1 MTVLS
6 SKKIQIGVIAAI
18 VLGALGTG
26 IGVYQSVKVDQLTND
41 LAKVNN
47 TLSNMNAI
55 TTNSITFK
63 NQTEFDTAVAASINK
78 LVDKQQQEKMSQ
90 KYAQFD
96 AAAEK
101 VADGKHIYGDL
112 NARFTLVEFS
122 DIECPYCKRFHDT
135 PKQLVDASK
144 GNVNWQWK
152 HMPLDFH
159 NPAAFKEAVAAE
171 CISEQKGNRGFWVF
185 INDMF
190 EHTQGNGAG
199 VKDLPQVVAG
209 VGADLSAF
217 RECLAAGKMDE
228 KVQENIQQA
237 KSLGVNGTPATFV
250 VDNKTGKSQLLGGGQ
265 PPEAIMAAMRK
276 MVVED
281 QEQSAEKQ

>member
-1 MTVLS
+1 MPELS
-6 SKKIQIGVIAAI
+6 NKKIQIGVIAAI

-41 LAKVNN
+41 ISKLNNSVN
-47 TLSNMNAI
+47 NMNAI
-55 TTNSITFK
+55 TANSITFK
-63 NQTEFDTAVAASINK
+63 NQAEFDIAVAASINM
-78 LVDKQQQEKMSQ
+78 LVEKKQQDDINQ
-90 KYAQFD
+90 KYTQFN

-101 VADGKHIYGDL
+101 VSDGKHIYGDL
-112 NARFTLVEFS
+112 TARFTLVEFS

-135 PKQLVDASK
+135 PKQIVDASK

-159 NPAAFKEAVAAE
+159 NPAALKEAVAAE

-185 INDMF
+185 INEMF

-199 VKDLPQVVAG
+199 VRDLSALVTG
-209 VGADLSAF
+209 VGANLDAF

-237 KSLGVNGTPATFV
+237 KGLGINGTPATFV
-250 VDNKTGKSQLLGGGQ
+250 VDNKTGKSQLLGGAQ

-276 MVVED
+276 MLVED
-281 QEQSAEKQ
+281 QEQNTAEQ

>member
-1 MTVLS
+1 MPEQS
-6 SKKIQIGVIAAI
+6 NKKIQIGVIAAI

-26 IGVYQSVKVDQLTND
+26 IGIYQSVKLGQLTND
-41 LAKVNN
+41 LHKMNR
-47 TLSNMNAI
+47 TLSNMSA
-55 TTNSITFK
+55 TAATSVTFK
-63 NQTEFDTAVAASINK
+63 NLAEFDTSVAASINK
-78 LVDKQQQEKMSQ
+78 LVEQQQKDNISQ
-90 KYAQFD
+90 KYAKFD
-96 AAAEK
+96 AAAEQ
-101 VADGKHIYGDL
+101 VGDGKHIYGDL

-159 NPAAFKEAVAAE
+159 NPAALKEAVAAE

-190 EHTQGNGAG
+190 EQTQGNGAG
-199 VKDLPQVVAG
+199 VKDLAEVVTG
-209 VGADLSAF
+209 VGADLRVF
-217 RECLAAGKMDE
+217 RECLATGQMDE

-237 KSLGVNGTPATFV
+237 KSLGINGTPATFV
-250 VDNKTGKSQLLGGGQ
+250 VDNKTGKSQLLGGAQ
-265 PPEAIMAAMRK
+265 PPEAIMAVMRK
-276 MVVED
+276 MMIESQPD
-281 QEQSAEKQ
+281 DSTNQ

>member
-1 MTVLS
+1 MPEQS
-6 SKKIQIGVIAAI
+6 NKKIQIGVIAAI

-26 IGVYQSVKVDQLTND
+26 IGIYQSVKLGQLTND
-41 LAKVNN
+41 LHKMNR
-47 TLSNMNAI
+47 TLSNMSA
-55 TTNSITFK
+55 TAATSVTFK
-63 NQTEFDTAVAASINK
+63 NLAEFDTSVAASINK
-78 LVDKQQQEKMSQ
+78 LVEQQQKDNISQ
-90 KYAQFD
+90 KFAKFD
-96 AAAEK
+96 AAAEQ
-101 VADGKHIYGDL
+101 VGDGKHIYGDL

-159 NPAAFKEAVAAE
+159 NPAALKEAVAAE

-190 EHTQGNGAG
+190 EQTQGNGAG
-199 VKDLPQVVAG
+199 VKDLAEVVTS
-209 VGADLSAF
+209 VGADLRVF
-217 RECLAAGKMDE
+217 RECLATGKMDE

-237 KSLGVNGTPATFV
+237 KSLGINGTPATFV
-250 VDNKTGKSQLLGGGQ
+250 VDNKTGKSQLLGGAQ
-265 PPEAIMAAMRK
+265 PPEAIMAVMRK
-276 MVVED
+276 MMIESQPND
-281 QEQSAEKQ
+281 STNQ

>member
-6 SKKIQIGVIAAI
+6 NKKIQIGVIAAI

-41 LAKVNN
+41 LSKVNN
-47 TLSNMNAI
+47 TVNSMNAV

-63 NQTEFDTAVAASINK
+63 NHAEFDTAVAASINK
-78 LVDKQQQEKMSQ
+78 LVEKKQQDEINQ
-90 KYAQFD
+90 KYTQFN

-101 VADGKHIYGDL
+101 VSDGKHIYGDL
-112 NARFTLVEFS
+112 AARFTLVEFS

-135 PKQLVDASK
+135 PKQIVDASK

-159 NPAAFKEAVAAE
+159 NPAALKEAVAAE

-199 VKDLPQVVAG
+199 VRDLSALVTG
-209 VGADLSAF
+209 VGANLDAF

-237 KSLGVNGTPATFV
+237 KGLGINGTPATFV
-250 VDNKTGKSQLLGGGQ
+250 VDNKTGKSQLLGGAQ

-276 MVVED
+276 MLVED
-281 QEQSAEKQ
+281 QEQNTAEQ

>member
-1 MTVLS
+1 MPELS
-6 SKKIQIGVIAAI
+6 NKKIQIGVIAAI

-41 LAKVNN
+41 ISKLNNSVN
-47 TLSNMNAI
+47 NMNAI

-63 NQTEFDTAVAASINK
+63 NQAEFDIAVAASINM
-78 LVDKQQQEKMSQ
+78 LVEKKQQDDINQ
-90 KYAQFD
+90 KYTQFN

-101 VADGKHIYGDL
+101 VSDGKHIYGDL
-112 NARFTLVEFS
+112 TARFTLVEFS

-135 PKQLVDASK
+135 PKQIVDASK

-159 NPAAFKEAVAAE
+159 NPAALKEAVAAE

-185 INDMF
+185 INEMF

-199 VKDLPQVVAG
+199 VRDLSALVTG
-209 VGADLSAF
+209 VGANLDAF

-237 KSLGVNGTPATFV
+237 KGLGINGTPATFV
-250 VDNKTGKSQLLGGGQ
+250 VDNKTGKSQLLGGAQ

-276 MVVED
+276 MLVED
-281 QEQSAEKQ
+281 QEQNTAEQ

>member
-1 MTVLS
+1 MPEQS
-6 SKKIQIGVIAAI
+6 NKKIQIGVIAAI

-26 IGVYQSVKVDQLTND
+26 IGIYQSVKLGQLTND
-41 LAKVNN
+41 LHKMNR
-47 TLSNMNAI
+47 TLSNMSA
-55 TTNSITFK
+55 TAATSVTFK
-63 NQTEFDTAVAASINK
+63 NLAEFDTSVAASINK
-78 LVDKQQQEKMSQ
+78 LVEQQQKDNISQ
-90 KYAQFD
+90 KYAKFD
-96 AAAEK
+96 AAAEQ
-101 VADGKHIYGDL
+101 VGDGKHIYGDL

-159 NPAAFKEAVAAE
+159 NPAALKEAVAAE

-190 EHTQGNGAG
+190 EQTQGNGAG
-199 VKDLPQVVAG
+199 VKDLAEVVTG
-209 VGADLSAF
+209 VGADLRVF
-217 RECLAAGKMDE
+217 RECLATGKMDE

-237 KSLGVNGTPATFV
+237 KSLGINGTPATFV
-250 VDNKTGKSQLLGGGQ
+250 VDNKTGKSQLLGGAQ
-265 PPEAIMAAMRK
+265 PPEAIMAVMRK
-276 MVVED
+276 MMIESQPD
-281 QEQSAEKQ
+281 DSTNQ

>member
-1 MTVLS
+1 MPEQS
-6 SKKIQIGVIAAI
+6 NKKIQIGVIAAI

-26 IGVYQSVKVDQLTND
+26 IGIYQSVKLGQLTND
-41 LAKVNN
+41 LHKMNR
-47 TLSNMNAI
+47 TLSNMSA
-55 TTNSITFK
+55 TAATSVTFK
-63 NQTEFDTAVAASINK
+63 NLAEFDTSVAASINK
-78 LVDKQQQEKMSQ
+78 LVEQQQKDNISQ
-90 KYAQFD
+90 KYAKFD
-96 AAAEK
+96 AAAEQ
-101 VADGKHIYGDL
+101 VGDGKHIYGDL

-159 NPAAFKEAVAAE
+159 NPAALKEAVAAE

-190 EHTQGNGAG
+190 EQTQGNGAG
-199 VKDLPQVVAG
+199 VKDLAEVVTG
-209 VGADLSAF
+209 VGADLRVF
-217 RECLAAGKMDE
+217 RECLATGKMDE

-237 KSLGVNGTPATFV
+237 KSLGINGTPATFV
-250 VDNKTGKSQLLGGGQ
+250 VDNKTGKSQLLGGAQ
-265 PPEAIMAAMRK
+265 PPEAIMAVMRK
-276 MVVED
+276 MMIESQPND
-281 QEQSAEKQ
+281 STNQ

>member
-1 MTVLS
+1 MPEQS
-6 SKKIQIGVIAAI
+6 NKKIQIGVIAAI

-26 IGVYQSVKVDQLTND
+26 IGIYQSVKLGQLTND
-41 LAKVNN
+41 LHKMNR
-47 TLSNMNAI
+47 TLSNMSA
-55 TTNSITFK
+55 TAATSVTFK
-63 NQTEFDTAVAASINK
+63 NLAEFDTSVAASINK
-78 LVDKQQQEKMSQ
+78 LVEQQQKDNISQ
-90 KYAQFD
+90 KFAKFD
-96 AAAEK
+96 AAAEQ
-101 VADGKHIYGDL
+101 VGDGKHIYGDL

-159 NPAAFKEAVAAE
+159 NPAALKEAVAAE

-190 EHTQGNGAG
+190 EQTQGNGAG
-199 VKDLPQVVAG
+199 VKDLAEVVTG
-209 VGADLSAF
+209 VGADLRVF
-217 RECLAAGKMDE
+217 RECLATGKMDE

-237 KSLGVNGTPATFV
+237 KSLGINGTPATFV
-250 VDNKTGKSQLLGGGQ
+250 VDNKTGKSQLLGGAQ
-265 PPEAIMAAMRK
+265 PPEAIMAVMRK
-276 MVVED
+276 MMIESQPND
-281 QEQSAEKQ
+281 STNQ

>member
-1 MTVLS
+1 MTELS
-6 SKKIQIGVIAAI
+6 NKKIQIGVIAAM

-41 LAKVNN
+41 ISKVNN
-47 TLSNMNAI
+47 TVNNMNAI

-63 NQTEFDTAVAASINK
+63 NQAEFDAAVAASINM
-78 LVDKQQQEKMSQ
+78 LVEKKQQDEINQ
-90 KYAQFD
+90 KYTQFN

-101 VADGKHIYGDL
+101 VSDGKHIYGDL
-112 NARFTLVEFS
+112 TARFTLVEFS

-135 PKQLVDASK
+135 PKQIVDASK

-159 NPAAFKEAVAAE
+159 NPAALKEAVAAE

-199 VKDLPQVVAG
+199 VRDLSALVTG
-209 VGADLSAF
+209 VGANLDAF

-237 KSLGVNGTPATFV
+237 KGLGINGTPATFV
-250 VDNKTGKSQLLGGGQ
+250 VDNKTGKSQLLGGAQ

-276 MVVED
+276 MLVED
-281 QEQSAEKQ
+281 QEQSAAEQ